1 MTETTPYEVLKCL
14 EDVEIRQ
21 YPKLLLATV
30 GHHNDDSAFRHLFSY
45 ITGDNK
51 SNHRIAMRTPVIT
64 PEKIEM
70 TAPVISDDWSMS
82 FVLPPSYT
90 LETAP
95 EPMDHHVKIQEI
107 PARKVAIIPFKGRA
121 GERSVRE
128 ETEML
133 MEGLKR
139 NGLAPI
145 GKPFLMR
152 YNSPFTPGFLRRNE
166 VGIEIK

>member
-1 MTETTPYEVLKCL
+1 MAETTPYEVIKRL
-14 EDVEIRQ
+14 EDVEVRQ

-51 SNHRIAMRTPVIT
+51 SNHRIAMRTPVIA

-70 TAPVISDDWSMS
+70 TAPVISDEWSMS
-82 FVLPPSYT
+82 FVLPPRYT
-90 LETAP
+90 LATAP
-95 EPMDHHVKIQEI
+95 EPMDDHVKIHEV

-121 GERSVRE
+121 GERSVQE
-128 ETEML
+128 ETSML
-133 MEGLKR
+133 MKGLKK
-139 NGLAPI
+139 NNITPI
-145 GKPFLMR
+145 GEPFLMR